1 MNRAANGPETWGNDM
16 RRLTL
21 TLAVAI
27 GLLAT
32 MLATPAS
39 AAYIGSN
46 GRLAFVRANQIYT
59 VAPSGQAEDQLTSV
73 GKNIRPKWSPDG
85 RRIAYVKET
94 ADGSRDVWVMSATGT
109 NKTRVTDLGNVT
121 TEPTWSPDGTT
132 LAFAADDFDNPAF
145 SQLYTINSTEPFG
158 SPTPIQGYLTDCSD
172 CPLSTDPP
180 SADLQTIYVDRFLAW
195 SPDGSRIAVFNHDEG
210 EFDSA
215 IYMFYVATGE
225 SREFRATGADCC
237 GSFDFTDL
245 AWGPGGQFG
254 YGLAN
259 TGEDGS
265 DPFVGILYPDPKS
278 STDAPFVPAKGDK
291 SPAPS
296 PSGTRMAFTN
306 STSGR
311 PNIYVATVT
320 GENRRVVTNGYEPDW
335 QPLP

>member
-1 MNRAANGPETWGNDM
+1 M

-21 TLAVAI
+21 AVALVA

-32 MLATPAS
+32 VLAAPAS
-39 AAYIGSN
+39 AAYPGSN
-46 GRLAFVRANQIYT
+46 GRIAFVRGGDIYT
-59 VAPSGQAEDQLTSV
+59 VAPSGQAEDQLTSG
-73 GKNIRPKWSPDG
+73 GKTVRPKWSPDG
-85 RRIAYVKET
+85 QRIAYLKDS
-94 ADGSRDVWVMSATGT
+94 ADGTRDVWVMSATGT

-121 TEPTWSPDGTT
+121 APATWSPDGRT
-132 LAFAADDFDNPAF
+132 LAFAADAYDNPPF

-158 SPTPIQGYLTDCSD
+158 DPTPIDGYLTDCTD
-172 CPLSTDPP
+172 CPTHSDPP
-180 SADLQTIYVDRFLAW
+180 STDLQPIYVDRFLAW

-210 EFDSA
+210 QFDDA

-245 AWGPGGQFG
+245 AWGPSGQFG

-265 DPFVGILYPDPKS
+265 DPFVGIFYPDPLS
-278 STDAPFVPAKGDK
+278 SADAPFAAAPGDK

-311 PNIYVATVT
+311 PRVYVASVT
-320 GENRRVVTNGYEPDW
+320 GANRHVVTNGYQPDW